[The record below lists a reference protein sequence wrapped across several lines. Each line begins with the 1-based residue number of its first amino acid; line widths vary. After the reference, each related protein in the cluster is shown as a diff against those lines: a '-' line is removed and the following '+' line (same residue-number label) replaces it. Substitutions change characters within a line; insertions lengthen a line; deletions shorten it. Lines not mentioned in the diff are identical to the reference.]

1 MSDHLVLVRQ
11 EDNLLYVSLNRP
23 EKRNAFSHELVAALK
38 AALTSAFENQHVKI
52 IILKGE
58 GEAFSAGA
66 DLASLKKLQT
76 NTYEENLADS
86 KHLME
91 LFLMIYESPKV
102 IVAQVEGHALAGGCG
117 LATLC
122 DFVFAVPE
130 ALFGYTEVK
139 IGFIPAMV
147 LVFLVRKLG
156 EGKAKELLLTGD
168 LISAERAREFGLINF
183 VVEKEDIADR
193 VNNFARQLAK
203 SASGNSLR
211 LTRQLIAQT
220 QDLSYRDA
228 LELAANANAEA
239 RASSDCQS
247 GIQAFLNKEKI
258 QWS

>member
-1 MSDHLVLVRQ
+1 MTERLVIRKQ
-11 EDNLLYVSLNRP
+11 DQNLLFLSLNRP
-23 EKRNAFSHELVAALK
+23 EKRNALSFDLIAAIKDELRI
-38 AALTSAFENQHVKI
+38 AFQDHSVKVI
-52 IILKGE
+52 VLCSK

-66 DLASLKKLQT
+66 DLASLEKLQT
-76 NTYEENLADS
+76 NTLEENIADS

-102 IVAQVEGHALAGGCG
+102 IIAQVEGHALAGGCG
-117 LATLC
+117 LASLC

-156 EGKAKELLLTGD
+156 EGKARELLLTGD
-168 LISAERAREFGLINF
+168 LISAERAKEIGLINH
-183 VVEKEDIADR
+183 VIDKDNIAER
-193 VNNFARQLAK
+193 VIGFARQLAK

-220 QDLSYRDA
+220 QDLPYHEA
-228 LELAANANAEA
+228 LELAAVANAEA
-239 RASSDCQS
+239 RASTDCQA
-247 GIQAFLNKEKI
+247 GIKAFLNKEKI

>member
-1 MSDHLVLVRQ
+1 MSESLVLTHQ
-11 EDNLLYVSLNRP
+11 EDNLLYLSLNRP
-23 EKRNAFSHELVAALK
+23 DKRNALSFELVEALK
-38 AALTSAFENQHVKI
+38 AALAAAFQNQEVKI
-52 IILKGE
+52 IVLKGE

-102 IVAQVEGHALAGGCG
+102 IIAQVEGHALAGGCG
-117 LATLC
+117 LASLC

-156 EGKAKELLLTGD
+156 EGKAKELLLTGE
-168 LISAERAREFGLINF
+168 LISSEKAKELGLINH
-183 VVEKEDIADR
+183 VVERADIKDR
-193 VNNFARQLAK
+193 VNGFAKQLAK

-220 QDLSYRDA
+220 QDLPYRDA

-239 RASSDCQS
+239 RASSDCQA